1 MDLPEELTTPVRTR
15 LKSEAGLSD
24 SGIEEIM
31 NGLNANTPI
40 NWNLLLNKEL
50 KATENH
56 ETND

>member
-1 MDLPEELTTPVRTR
+1 MDLPEELTPPVRNR

-24 SGIEEIM
+24 SGIEEIIT
-31 NGLNANTPI
+31 GLNTDSPI

-56 ETND
+56 ETDD

>member
-1 MDLPEELTTPVRTR
+1 MDLPEELTTPVRNR

-24 SGIEEIM
+24 PGIQEII
-31 NGLNANTPI
+31 NGLNANSPI

-56 ETND
+56 EADD